1 MHNSVKVNLSRP
13 LLLQSQELLLHKTYA
28 AIWNWN
34 LEVYDITAA
43 WRDRDTSEK
52 TLSIFRELC
61 YFTSD
66 GNWTFPSAAASHSK
80 HLTRNT
86 SQSMST
92 RFKSAVFA
100 FSLWHVSC
108 RLVGQPSWLQTC
120 KSTTNKPSVNH
131 RVFSRNNHQLQ
142 QHKLRNP
149 RFLFNKTFNNY
160 ANQDRIINV
169 GQSFSKHEDVSAWT
183 FSWH

>member
-52 TLSIFRELC
+52 TLSIFRELR

-120 KSTTNKPSVNH
+120 KSTKNKPSVNH
-131 RVFSRNNHQLQ
+131 SCLFQKQSSITTTQAETSKIFFQ
-142 QHKLRNP
+142 Q
-149 RFLFNKTFNNY
+149 
-160 ANQDRIINV
+160 NV
-169 GQSFSKHEDVSAWT
+169 
-183 FSWH
+183 